1 MKVSAVGFLF
11 QKDVVSNGVKGKN
24 YTCVIHKL
32 NPEGNFSR
40 NIISSPIIKNSHL
53 DIVTPEKAQ
62 SDVLSALSEITKK
75 GTHSKFVGATVK
87 DGIKET
93 EIHSIISD
101 KLFAVRT
108 KDESGKNHFRI
119 LGKGKTKA
127 VLSKNLNIMA

>member
-11 QKDVVSNGVKGKN
+11 QKDVVNNGIRGKN

-40 NIISSPIIKNSHL
+40 NVISSPIIKNSSL
-53 DIVTPEKAQ
+53 DVVTPEKAQ

-75 GTHSKFVGATVK
+75 GSESKFVGATVK
-87 DGIKET
+87 DGVKET

-108 KDESGKNHFRI
+108 KDNNGKNHFRI
-119 LGKGKTKA
+119 LGKGHTKDI
-127 VLSKNLNIMA
+127 LSKNLNLIA

>member
-11 QKDVVSNGVKGKN
+11 QKDAVNNGVRGKN

-40 NIISSPIIKNSHL
+40 NIISSPIINNSRL
-53 DIVTPEKAQ
+53 DVVTPEKAQ

-75 GTHSKFVGATVK
+75 GSESKFIAATIK
-87 DGIKET
+87 DGVKET

-101 KLFAVRT
+101 KLFGVRT
-108 KDESGKNHFRI
+108 KDINGKNHFR
-119 LGKGKTKA
+119 LMGKNKTKDI
-127 VLSKNLNIMA
+127 LSKNLNILA